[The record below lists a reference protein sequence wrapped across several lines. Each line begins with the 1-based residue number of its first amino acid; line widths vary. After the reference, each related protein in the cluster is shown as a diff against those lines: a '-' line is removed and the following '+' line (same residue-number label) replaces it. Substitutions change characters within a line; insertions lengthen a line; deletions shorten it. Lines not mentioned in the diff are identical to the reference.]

1 MYKMCRLVVRHK
13 TPGRGSSSLFSC
25 AKNDSGEGEAGF
37 SYIEV
42 LVSSVILSI
51 GVLALTQFQV
61 TTAGE
66 NNSSS
71 MRTTAVSLLEK
82 KVESL
87 KSLPFA
93 GVQSEAPSTLIES
106 GGTFTRQV
114 TVTNN
119 SPFLNTKTVNVS
131 VSWVSG
137 GSTRAAR
144 ITTIIAQ

>member
-1 MYKMCRLVVRHK
+1 MGRPVVLDK
-13 TPGRGSSSLFSC
+13 TPSRGGGSSPFGRARNC
-25 AKNDSGEGEAGF
+25 GGGGQAGF

-137 GSTRAAR
+137 GSPRAAF

>member
-1 MYKMCRLVVRHK
+1 MCRPVIRDK
-13 TPGRGSSSLFSC
+13 TPGRGGSSLFGR
-25 AKNDSGEGEAGF
+25 ARNDSGGGQAGF

-51 GVLALTQFQV
+51 GVLALTQLQV

-93 GVQSEAPSTLIES
+93 SVQSEAPSTLIES

-119 SPFLNTKTVNVS
+119 SPLLNTKTVNVS

-137 GSTRAAR
+137 GNTHAALL
-144 ITTIIAQ
+144 TTIIAQ